1 VVWKGGRTDAG
12 SAAARS
18 HTGSLAISGAVWES
32 LVRQIGAIHV
42 YALDELVDVLLVL
55 QQIGPFTGRRVGIM
69 AGLTGGGGGISV
81 SATDACAAVGLEVL
95 PFSEATRS
103 GLKDVLPP
111 AGCILRNPLDVGAI
125 GADPAKVGRIVEL
138 VLADPNLDAL
148 IVHEPVQ
155 AVAMTSGPEQLRAV
169 NQLFARYRT
178 EQPKPIIVV
187 SPGRLAA
194 ETAAIEDLLAS
205 CGIPVFPTLERA
217 ALALSRLI
225 GHYANR

>member
-1 VVWKGGRTDAG
+1 
-12 SAAARS
+12 
-18 HTGSLAISGAVWES
+18 
-32 LVRQIGAIHV
+32 
-42 YALDELVDVLLVL
+42 
-55 QQIGPFTGRRVGIM
+55 
-69 AGLTGGGGGISV
+69 
-81 SATDACAAVGLEVL
+81 
-95 PFSEATRS
+95 
-103 GLKDVLPP
+103 VLPP